1 LIIEKLSD
9 VLLLPVLPEEKE
21 NIFLCLYRVI
31 DWNIFCESLG
41 ELKRAV
47 ETLACSSYSHS
58 ISYFKILTEPL
69 QAVSNTME
77 AQGKIIYIFDKWK
90 TTKKMSGIL
99 LLPVLSE
106 EKENIFLCL
115 YRVIDWNTCESL
127 GELKRAMETLAC
139 GSYSHS
145 ISYSHS

>member
-1 LIIEKLSD
+1 MSD
-9 VLLLPVLPEEKE
+9 ILLLPVLPEEKE
-21 NIFLCLYRVI
+21 HIFLCLYRVI

-58 ISYFKILTEPL
+58 IPYFKILTEPL
-69 QAVSNTME
+69 QAVSNIIE
-77 AQGKIIYIFDKWK
+77 AQGKIICIFDKWK
-90 TTKKMSGIL
+90 KKKMSGIL
-99 LLPVLSE
+99 LLPVFSE

-139 GSYSHS
+139 GSYFHS